1 MFRLCKRV
9 SKLDAM
15 IVGYP
20 GIRQFA
26 DTNAVVLDC
35 NTLFPK
41 NAVVLHGVKAF
52 ETRLLDKALLEA
64 A

>member
-1 MFRLCKRV
+1 M
-9 SKLDAM
+9 
-15 IVGYP
+15 GYP